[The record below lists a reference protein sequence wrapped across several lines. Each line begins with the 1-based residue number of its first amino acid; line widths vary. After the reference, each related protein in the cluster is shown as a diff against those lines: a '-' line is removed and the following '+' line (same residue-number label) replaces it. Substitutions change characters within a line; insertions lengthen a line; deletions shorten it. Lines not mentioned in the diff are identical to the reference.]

1 MKNIEMSSAMVNY
14 IQQDSILIVDD
25 KPNNI
30 KVLFDILDRSGFRVS
45 VAKSG
50 ESALSKVQDA
60 LPSLILLDV
69 MMPGIDGFDTC
80 RSLKANP
87 KTQEIPIIF
96 LSALDEVVDKVKAF
110 AAGGVDYITKPFQV
124 EEVLARVQNQLAL
137 RAAKAEICKLNAEL
151 EQRVRQRTAQ
161 LSAAN
166 QELEREISER
176 KKAEKAL
183 AQEKAHLLDA
193 QQVAHVGSWEFD
205 MITQEIR
212 WSDETFRIFGLE
224 PGQPPPNYLENL
236 RQQIY
241 ANDQVR
247 ETTVSQAIALNK
259 PYEFEFQIARPNGE
273 TRYVFAKERPI
284 LNSEGQVVRLF
295 GTLLDITERKQAEEA
310 RSKSEEQFRLTF
322 ELAPIGMAIETL
334 DGKFMRVNQS
344 LCDTLGYTSLELLN
358 QTWASVTY
366 PDDLAV
372 TLALNQKLCQEEI
385 SDFQIENRYLAKDG
399 RLVYGILQVA
409 PVRDFRGNLLHLIS
423 QFMDITDRKQA
434 EEQLLYSAL
443 HDALTNLPN
452 RTLLM
457 ERLDLALKRAKRAAN
472 PVGLRRETT
481 AAHEDYLV
489 AVLFIDLDRFK
500 VINDS
505 FGHQLGDQLLVA
517 IARKLETIVRST
529 DTVARLGGDEFIILL
544 DPIQDINDAIRF
556 ADRISGELRLPFDL
570 EGRKLFATASIGI
583 ALSSTD
589 YDQGSDLLQNADIAM
604 FRAKKKGK
612 ARYEVFDQVMYTQAL
627 EQLQLENDLRQAVVE
642 RQFQVY
648 YQPIV
653 SLNTGKLTGFEAL
666 VRWQHPVRGLV
677 SPAEFIPMAEET
689 GLIVPI
695 GEWVLR
701 EAAQEMIDWQ
711 TKFST
716 LAPLKISVNLSVK
729 QLKEP
734 DFLEK
739 IDSILA
745 QTGLAGQSLQLE
757 LTESMLMDNVKQL
770 IGILNQLRAR
780 AIQLS
785 IDDFG
790 TGYSSLSYLH
800 RFPVNNL
807 KIDRSF
813 VSRIGDQGENR
824 ELVETIVTLAHQL
837 GMEAIAEGVE
847 TQEQLNQLK
856 ALNCEQAQGYLFS
869 KPLERESAEA
879 LISRYVQTN
888 ITNGVVSY

>member
-1 MKNIEMSSAMVNY
+1 MKAIEILSAMGNY
-14 IQQDSILIVDD
+14 VQQESILIVDD
-25 KPNNI
+25 KPHNI
-30 KVLFDILDRSGFRVS
+30 KVLFDILNQSGFRVS

-50 ESALSKVQDA
+50 ESAIAKVQDA

-96 LSALDEVVDKVKAF
+96 LSALDEVIDKVKAF
-110 AAGGVDYITKPFQV
+110 AVGGVDYITKPFQV

-137 RAAKAEICKLNAEL
+137 RMAKAEICKLNVEL
-151 EQRVRQRTAQ
+151 EQKVRQRTAQ

-166 QELEREISER
+166 QELEREI
-176 KKAEKAL
+176 
-183 AQEKAHLLDA
+183 
-193 QQVAHVGSWEFD
+193 
-205 MITQEIR
+205 
-212 WSDETFRIFGLE
+212 
-224 PGQPPPNYLENL
+224 
-236 RQQIY
+236 
-241 ANDQVR
+241 
-247 ETTVSQAIALNK
+247 
-259 PYEFEFQIARPNGE
+259 
-273 TRYVFAKERPI
+273 
-284 LNSEGQVVRLF
+284 
-295 GTLLDITERKQAEEA
+295 TERK
-310 RSKSEEQFRLTF
+310 KSEEQFKLTF
-322 ELAPIGMAIETL
+322 ELAPIGMAIQTL
-334 DGKFMRVNQS
+334 CGKFVRVNQA
-344 LCDTLGYTSLELLN
+344 LCDTLGYTSTELLS
-358 QTWASVTY
+358 QTWVDVTY

-372 TLALNQKLCQEEI
+372 AVALNQKLCLEEI
-385 SDFQIENRYLAKDG
+385 SDFKIENRYLAKDG
-399 RLVYGILQVA
+399 RAVYGNLQVA
-409 PVRDFRGNLLHLIS
+409 LVRDFRGNPLHLIS

-457 ERLDLALKRAKRAAN
+457 ERLDLALERAKQAAN

-481 AAHEDYLV
+481 VAHEDYLV

-500 VINDS
+500 VINDT

-517 IARKLETIVRST
+517 TARKLETLVRST

-544 DPIQDINDAIRF
+544 DPIHDINDAIRF
-556 ADRISGELRLPFDL
+556 AERISGELSSPFNL
-570 EGRKLFATASIGI
+570 EGREHFATASIGI

-612 ARYEVFDQVMYTQAL
+612 ARYEVFDRVMYTQAL
-627 EQLQLENDLRQAVVE
+627 EQLQLENDLRQALVE

-653 SLNTGKLTGFEAL
+653 SLNTGRLTGFEAL

-677 SPAEFIPMAEET
+677 SPVEFIPMAEET

-701 EAAQEMIDWQ
+701 EAAQQMSVWQ
-711 TKFST
+711 TKFSIQ
-716 LAPLKISVNLSVK
+716 APLKISVNLSVR

-734 DFLEK
+734 DFLDK

-770 IGILNQLRAR
+770 IGTLNQLRSR

-813 VSRIGDQGENR
+813 VSRIGEQGENQ

-847 TQEQLNQLK
+847 TLQQLNQLK
-856 ALNCEQAQGYLFS
+856 ALSCEEAQGYLFS

-888 ITNGVVSY
+888 TIDGVASY